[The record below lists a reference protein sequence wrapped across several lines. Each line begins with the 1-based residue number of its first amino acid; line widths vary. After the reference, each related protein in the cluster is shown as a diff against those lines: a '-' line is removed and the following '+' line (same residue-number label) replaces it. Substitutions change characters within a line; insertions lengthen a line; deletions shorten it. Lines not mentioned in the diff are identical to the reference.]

1 MKKQPPHQQSACE
14 PKARLRLTYTTTG
27 AIRYT
32 GNLDLHRIWERA
44 FRRAR
49 LPISY
54 SNGFHPQPRLQLA
67 CALPLGMTS
76 RQELADIWLD
86 EVITPDQLQAEMNK
100 FLPVGV
106 RITKVEQ
113 VDLKE
118 RPLQTRIQTA
128 AYQIFLDPSHSRDEL
143 IEAIENLMASQEI
156 MRERRG
162 KIYNLRPLIEKI
174 EPASFPDEPLK
185 PSLVMILAAR
195 EGATG
200 RPEEVLSAMGIDPQI
215 ARIERIALSYE

>member
-14 PKARLRLTYTTTG
+14 PKARMRLTYATGG

-67 CALPLGMTS
+67 CALPLGMVS
-76 RQELADIWLD
+76 RQELADIWLN
-86 EVITPDQLQAEMNK
+86 EVISPDRLREEMNK
-100 FLPVGV
+100 SLPVGV
-106 RITKVEQ
+106 RITKVEE

-128 AYQIFLDPSHSRDEL
+128 AYQVILDPPPSQVKL
-143 IEAIENLMASQEI
+143 LEAIDSLLISAEI

-174 EPASFPDEPLK
+174 EAAPFPDEPLQ
-185 PSLVMILAAR
+185 PSLIMVLAAR

-215 ARIERIALSYE
+215 ATIERTALSYE